1 MNPYIQHA
9 LFTLGAQKL
18 FLLLTALLLRV
29 AAGSTQTLPE
39 VELEIARF
47 QQQIAKGPHDKER
60 LTASDSCARWVEQM
74 CGMQGA
80 FAYPFDSLYTMC
92 TLTSPDGAFRL
103 FNWNIPMDD
112 QSHRYRCFMVMPPDE
127 RGFSEWVE
135 LKALSKEPD
144 KLASRS
150 FDQDEWLGCLYYQI
164 IPPQG
169 KKDDVYMLLGWE
181 GHNRMS
187 NRKFIE
193 TLSFQRGMPRFG
205 SAVIKLEKGVQKRMV
220 FEYAKEVS
228 MSLRFHEKDRRIVY
242 DHLSP
247 RAKGLEGNYA
257 FYGPDLTF
265 DALRYEKGNWK
276 EEKDVDMRLDRDDK
290 PYKDPRRRRQQ

>member
-1 MNPYIQHA
+1 M
-9 LFTLGAQKL
+9 LCLW
-18 FLLLTALLLRV
+18 
-29 AAGSTQTLPE
+29 AAPGSTQTLQE
-39 VELEIARF
+39 AELEIARF
-47 QQQIAKGPHDKER
+47 QQQIAKGQKDSDR
-60 LTASDSCARWVEQM
+60 LAASDSCAFWIARV
-74 CGMQGA
+74 CDMQGV
-80 FAYPFDSLYTMC
+80 FEYPFDSLTTMG

-103 FNWNIPMDD
+103 FNWNVPMDD
-112 QSHRYRCFMVMPPDE
+112 QSHRYRCFMLMPPDE
-127 RGFSEWVE
+127 RGFSQWVE
-135 LKALSKEPD
+135 LKALTKEPD
-144 KLASRS
+144 KLVSRS

-164 IPPQG
+164 VPPQS
-169 KKDDVYMLLGWE
+169 KKDDVYMLMGWD
-181 GHNRMS
+181 GHNRVS

-247 RAKGLEGNYA
+247 RAAGLEGNYA

-276 EEKDVDMRLDRDDK
+276 EEKDVDMRLNRDDK
-290 PYKDPRRRRQQ
+290 PYQDPRPRRRQ